1 MIPVLN
7 RMLASIMAVRGI
19 AAMVLAMGLFITNDT
34 LLKLTVQ
41 ELPIGEAMAM
51 RSFLSALLILA
62 VIVHAGHA
70 RVLFHAFR
78 PRVFSRS
85 MLDSLTS
92 VSYVAALAV
101 MPIAATTTIYLAAPL
116 ITTALAVPL
125 LGEKVSWKGWCAVLV
140 GFAGAVVV
148 MRPDP
153 ASFSIMALL
162 PLLAAALGSMRDIT
176 TRGIGMEI
184 PGTVVTF
191 SAAITLTLTGIGMGA
206 WEEWQMPSASTLA
219 YIVGAAFTFAS
230 GTLAL
235 VYAFRNAPVVA
246 VSPLRYLLVFGAL
259 VSGFFVFGET
269 LDQWTAVGMTLV
281 VSSGLYAI
289 QSERLRSREE
299 RRQGAD
305 ALVEGGAAGGALGG
319 ALGGAPGVTL
329 GHTLTQAAVA
339 QPPKD

>member
-1 MIPVLN
+1 MSSALN

-41 ELPIGEAMAM
+41 ELPIGEALAI
-51 RSFLSALLILA
+51 RSFLSVFLILA
-62 VIVHAGHA
+62 VIVQAGDG

-78 PRVFSRS
+78 LRVFSRS
-85 MLDSLTS
+85 VLDSLTS

-101 MPIAATTTIYLAAPL
+101 MPIAASTTIYLAAPL

-140 GFAGAVVV
+140 GFSGAVVV

-153 ASFSIMALL
+153 ATFSLMALL
-162 PLLAAALGSMRDIT
+162 PLLAAALGSVRDIT

-191 SAAITLTLTGIGMGA
+191 SAAVTLTLTGLGMGA
-206 WEEWQMPSASTLA
+206 WEEWQMPSVTALT
-219 YIVGAAFTFAS
+219 YIVVAAFAFTG

-259 VSGFFVFGET
+259 VSGFFVFGER
-269 LDQWTAVGMTLV
+269 LDGWTAVGMALV

-299 RRQGAD
+299 RRQRAIQ
-305 ALVEGGAAGGALGG
+305 VVPES
-319 ALGGAPGVTL
+319 GAPGVAL
-329 GHTLTQAAVA
+329 AHAAVA
-339 QPPKD
+339 LPPKD